1 MRKGS
6 VKLKN
11 THIASVQ
18 FLIGPNKYTYL
29 KSILAR
35 WSPQS
40 DKQQNIWKQ
49 YKPNRQSKK

>member
-6 VKLKN
+6 MKLKN